1 MDIPAAIK
9 ALDPGTPYRV
19 TNDAVKYWF
28 RIINHVIWKDQ
39 LPMFNTIQIRPFVRN
54 WAMCIE
60 DSDDPDST
68 KYRLAIDIE
77 FPSFQLFLNVLAHEM
92 VHLYQFI
99 DKDDGEH
106 HGESFWAWEYVLR
119 ENGLILSD
127 CYGHTDN

>member
-28 RIINHVIWKDQ
+28 RIINHEVWNDR

-60 DSDDPDST
+60 DTDDPSHT

-92 VHLYQFI
+92 VHLYQFMQ
-99 DKDDGEH
+99 KDDGEH
-106 HGESFWAWEYVLR
+106 HGDSFWAWEFPLK
-119 ENGLILSD
+119 EHGLLLSD
-127 CYGHTDN
+127 VYSPTDT